1 MYEVKVKCV
10 LREPIANRYVLIL
23 ESLDGSYF
31 IPINI
36 GVFEAEAIYTNIS
49 GITSPRPLTYD
60 FFTLILENINSVK
73 IDKIVIYDYS
83 DNIFK
88 AKVII
93 NNNGSY
99 KEIDCRPSDA
109 IALGLRVKSPIFIE
123 DNLLKDKRCINID
136 CLKGTDKMIL
146 EHIITDQA
154 STYWNV

>member
-10 LREPIANRYVLIL
+10 LREPLANRYVLIL
-23 ESLDGSYF
+23 ESLDGSYY

-36 GVFEAEAIYTNIS
+36 GVFEAEAIYTEIS
-49 GITSPRPLTYD
+49 GIKCPRPLTYD
-60 FFTLILENINSVK
+60 FFSLILENINSVK
-73 IDKIVIYDYS
+73 VEKIVIYDNS

-88 AKVII
+88 AKIII
-93 NNNGSY
+93 NNNGSC

-123 DNLLKDKRCINID
+123 DIVLKDKKCINKD

-154 STYWNV
+154 TTYWNV